1 MKPIEARQQV
11 KLGPR
16 RCFQLA
22 LSGMSYRLF
31 RSMITV
37 AILALAVAFLVHMLA
52 YGLLAHE
59 TELQAAR
66 ELRESRS
73 LGQIL
78 TRVTS
83 PDATASIVD
92 RLAEDD
98 EARLAEYQAWSGLDA
113 AAFAEIVDA
122 ARDRAAAREHL
133 ISLPLAQRVRLM
145 GEVEA
150 EGLFERLRDTD
161 RWQRFADDVEELGVR
176 PPLGDMAGFKRL
188 IDERRPRL
196 LDAASAIHQG
206 HREAIAALDR
216 AYPDRSPRELFIDRP
231 AGLGQTLR
239 ELGFAVDDERL
250 DAVGAFARRARDM
263 DRLTELMT
271 EPDVR
276 AAVARR
282 MNISP
287 GDVTYDATLRY
298 VAGGRGDWF
307 ASVLADATA
316 PPQLADGE
324 HLTALARDYRREQR
338 LDAVVTDIDI
348 QPREGLFG
356 LPAQTMWL
364 IGLSFMVCVVGV
376 ANAMLMS
383 VTERFTEIATMK
395 CLGAMDGFV
404 MMMFVFEAVI
414 QGLVGGVIGVILG
427 SLLALLRGAVE
438 YGGLLGGAT
447 TVIDEVA
454 IAAAM
459 SLVIGVALA
468 AFAAI
473 GPAWVAAR
481 LAPMEAMRVE

>member
-52 YGLLAHE
+52 YGLMAHE
-59 TELQAAR
+59 AELQAAR
-66 ELRESRS
+66 ELRDSRS
-73 LGQIL
+73 LGRVI

-83 PDATASIVD
+83 PDATAAIVEH
-92 RLAEDD
+92 LAAGD
-98 EARLAEYQAWSGLDA
+98 EQRLAEYRAWSGLDE
-113 AAFAEIVDA
+113 AAFAQVVDA
-122 ARDRAAAREHL
+122 AHARAAARAHL
-133 ISLPLAQRVRLM
+133 TALPLAQRIRLV
-145 GEVEA
+145 GEVEPDR
-150 EGLFERLRDTD
+150 LFDRLRDPEQ
-161 RWQRFADDVEELGVR
+161 WARFEADAEQLGIR
-176 PPLGDMAGFKRL
+176 PPLDDMAAFRRL
-188 IDERRPRL
+188 IDEQRPVL
-196 LDAASAIHQG
+196 SDAAGRIHRG
-206 HREAIAALDR
+206 HRRAINALAE
-216 AYPDRSPRELFIDRP
+216 AYPDLPPRALFTEQP
-231 AGLGQTLR
+231 EGLGTMLR
-239 ELGFAVDDERL
+239 ELGYAVDEQGL
-250 DAVGAFARRARDM
+250 DAVGRFAERASHM
-263 DRLTELMT
+263 DELSELMA
-271 EPDVR
+271 EPNVR

-282 MNISP
+282 LNISP
-287 GDVTYDATLRY
+287 GDVTFDDTMHY

-307 ASVLADATA
+307 AGVLRDAGARPALTDKA
-316 PPQLADGE
+316 HVDSLAE
-324 HLTALARDYRREQR
+324 AYRREKR
-338 LDAVVTDIDI
+338 LDAVVTNIDI
-348 QPREGLFG
+348 QPRQGLFG

-395 CLGAMDGFV
+395 CLGAMDAFV

-414 QGLVGGVIGVILG
+414 QGLVGGLIGVVLG
-427 SLLALLRGAVE
+427 MLLALLRGVVE

-447 TVIDEVA
+447 PVLDEVA
-454 IAAAM
+454 IAATL
-459 SLVIGVALA
+459 SLVTGVTLA
-468 AFAAI
+468 AVAAI